1 MKLKKGS
8 KEAKEYMA
16 SIRGMKKS
24 ASKKATKKA
33 APKKAAPKKA
43 APKKAAKKAA
53 IKKQTGTSNRDRDL
67 QRVAKL
73 PGRRKSPSGGFY
85 YESRRNRSDA
95 PGSLLG
101 IGYFDE
107 KSITDLDQLRK
118 NYYRLAKIYHPDA
131 GGTKEAFQKLES
143 DYQRL
148 TKQILNGSSFSQ
160 QEKENETGISEDM
173 SKIVNAIIGLPNITI
188 EIIGRWI
195 WVSGTTYPIR
205 AELAAAGLEFIKKA
219 GNPFWV
225 YKGIESKSRGKMSI
239 DEIRNKYGSNIVRAK
254 ENKKLSG
261 VDIFRIP
268 TKTRNKFLLALKSLT
283 RRINKRPTNK

>member
-24 ASKKATKKA
+24 APKKKAVKKVS
-33 APKKAAPKKA
+33 
-43 APKKAAKKAA
+43 AKKTVLV
-53 IKKQTGTSNRDRDL
+53 KQTGTSNKYIDKKRA
-67 QRVAKL
+67 AKP
-73 PGRRKSPSGGFY
+73 PGRRKSKSGNFY
-85 YESRRNRSDA
+85 YERRRNRSDR

-107 KSITDLDQLRK
+107 RSISDLDKLRK
-118 NYYRLAKIYHPDA
+118 EYYRLAKIYHPDA
-131 GGTKEAFQKLES
+131 GGTKEAFQKLGA
-143 DYQRL
+143 DYERL
-148 TKQILNGSSFSQ
+148 TKQILNGSSFSSA
-160 QEKENETGISEDM
+160 EKENETGISEDM
-173 SKIVNAIIGLPNITI
+173 ARIVNAIISLPNITI

-195 WVSGTTYPIR
+195 WVSGQTYPLR
-205 AELAAAGLEFIKKA
+205 TELAAAGLQFIKKA

-225 YKGIESKSRGKMSI
+225 YAGVQSKSRGKMSI
-239 DEIRNKYGSNIVRAK
+239 DEIRSKYGSNIVRAK

-261 VDIFRIP
+261 IDALRIP
-268 TKTRNKFLLALKSLT
+268 AKIRNKFLLALKSLT